1 MQNPLK
7 GMMDTS
13 DAGTL
18 GTALAEKQKIIEQDK
33 SAQAAKP
40 DTTPAKTTM
49 ASPKDKINPKAGYG
63 SGKGEKR
70 IDTSDMVKPIGSF
83 HKGGTVPMDGPYNL
97 KKGEHVMTAQQHGNM
112 NHAFDLAG
120 SVLAQQSPEP
130 DMPKKELKEMRIRK
144 GANGGHIVTHIHTHM
159 MHPDEEHVH
168 EHTDGLIDHVMQ
180 HMTEPNEGEAE
191 ADAGDP
197 GIEAAEKAV
206 GYK

>member
-33 SAQAAKP
+33 AAASPAPSMPAAKG
-40 DTTPAKTTM
+40 TAVM
-49 ASPKDKINPKAGYG
+49 SPKDKINPKGAYG

-70 IDTSDMVKPIGSF
+70 IPEASEWAKPLSYKDGGEVKKTGLAMV
-83 HKGGTVPMDGPYNL
+83 HKGERVL
-97 KKGEHVMTAQQHGNM
+97 TAQQHGNM

-130 DMPKKELKEMRIRK
+130 DMPKKEVREMRIRK
-144 GANGGHIVTHIHTHM
+144 GASGGHIINHSHVSMI
-159 MHPDEEHVH
+159 HPDEEHVTKTMKELH
-168 EHTDGLIDHVMQ
+168 DHLDQ
-180 HMTEPNEGEAE
+180 HMDEENES
-191 ADAGDP
+191 P
-197 GIEAAEKAV
+197 GVQAAEEAV
-206 GYK
+206 GLK